1 MPYVANFQHADDIIV
16 HLNEVLPSLADP
28 LLSAKY
34 VGFVSVA
41 AVSVYEVA
49 IKEIFI
55 NFATNKHH
63 ILGNFTESFFNR
75 INGKISIDSIKNDY
89 VKRFGPKYL
98 SKFEINL
105 ATVSKE
111 RLRTHHRDIKS
122 SYANLI
128 TWRNDF
134 AHTGRIN
141 TTSTYTEVV
150 QAYEDGKEIIQCLA
164 KTMFR

>member
-1 MPYVANFQHADDIIV
+1 MSYVANFQHADDIIV
-16 HLNEVLPSLADP
+16 HLNEVLPGLTDP

-55 NFATNKHH
+55 NFATNKHQ
-63 ILGNFTESFFNR
+63 ILGTFTESFFNR
-75 INGKISIDSIKNDY
+75 INGKVGIDSIKNDY
-89 VKRFGPKYL
+89 IKRFGSKYL
-98 SKFEINL
+98 SRFEKKL
-105 ATVSKE
+105 AAASNE
-111 RLRTHHRDIKS
+111 RLQTHRRDIKN

-141 TTSTYTEVV
+141 ATSTYAEVV
-150 QAYEDGKEIIQCLA
+150 QAYEDGKEVIRCLA
-164 KTMFR
+164 ETMVR